1 MNKWS
6 LRFAVFLTIAIS
18 TGCSSARAGGPVTG
32 GAQPIPQS
40 RPVYDADVNFF
51 SGMIPHHAQ
60 AVKIAKWAPTHGAS
74 DAVKR
79 MCERIV
85 VAQTD
90 EIVIMQNWLIDRG
103 KPAPPAD
110 ATHMV
115 HMQGGVEHKMLMPG
129 MLTDEELAN
138 LDKARGVEFDRL
150 FLTYMIKHHNGA
162 VGMVDELFKQYG
174 GGQDETVFKMASDIY
189 ADQTTEVGRM
199 QGMLDALPGR
209 KP

>member
-1 MNKWS
+1 MHKWS
-6 LRFAVFLTIAIS
+6 AQFAVFLTIAIS
-18 TGCSSARAGGPVTG
+18 TGCGSTGAGGPTG

-60 AVKIAKWAPTHGAS
+60 AVKIARWAATHGAN
-74 DAVKR
+74 DAIKR
-79 MCERIV
+79 MSERII

-90 EIVIMQNWLIDRG
+90 EIGLMQGWLRDRG
-103 KPAPPAD
+103 KPVPAAD
-110 ATHMV
+110 ATHMT

-129 MLTDEELAN
+129 MLTDEELAT

-162 VGMVDELFKQYG
+162 VSMVDELFKQYG

-199 QGMLDALPGR
+199 QVMLDALPGR
-209 KP
+209 TP